1 VERENI
7 DWAHD
12 GPASHSGATVD
23 QSGEGGGQ
31 DRAGAIVNA
40 AFFVLGDS
48 GLEGLTVRA
57 VLKAAGLN
65 RRSFYEHF
73 LGKDDLVLAV
83 FARSIL
89 MATDHCRQRVSEMSD
104 PIEALKTVVIEIA
117 VGDTPSTEDP
127 SRSLRRGAA
136 LCREHMRL
144 AEARPADLS
153 RALKPLIDL
162 FSELITA
169 GIKQGRVRSH
179 PPARLAALVYNLL
192 STTVH
197 AELFAEEA
205 GAGDPARRERLADE
219 IWQFCRGA
227 LTSS

>member
-1 VERENI
+1 MERENI
-7 DWAHD
+7 DLGHD
-12 GPASHSGATVD
+12 LPLSSSDDIID
-23 QSGEGGGQ
+23 QVGDGDGK
-31 DRAGAIVNA
+31 DRTGAIVDA
-40 AFFVLGDS
+40 AFSVLGDS

-57 VLKAAGLN
+57 VLKAASLN

-89 MATDHCRQRVSEMSD
+89 MATENCRQRVAGMSD
-104 PIEALKTVVIEIA
+104 PIEGLKTVVMEIA
-117 VGDTPSTEDP
+117 IGDTPFAEDQ

-144 AEARPADLS
+144 AESRPADLS
-153 RALKPLIDL
+153 RALKPLLDL
-162 FSELITA
+162 LSELIA
-169 GIKQGRVRSH
+169 SGIEQGRVRNH
-179 PPARLAALVYNLL
+179 APERLAALVYNLL

-197 AELFAEEA
+197 AELLAEEA
-205 GAGDPARRERLADE
+205 GAGDHARRLKLADE

-227 LTSS
+227 ITL